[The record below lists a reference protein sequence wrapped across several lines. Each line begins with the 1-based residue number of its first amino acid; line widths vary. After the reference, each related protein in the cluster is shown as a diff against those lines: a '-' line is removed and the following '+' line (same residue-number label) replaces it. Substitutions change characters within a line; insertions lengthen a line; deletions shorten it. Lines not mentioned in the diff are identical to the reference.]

1 MTFDNASGTI
11 TRTATHFVVTTQ
23 TSPLSVTAGSNFLLE
38 LEAEDAN
45 GNLVPGYTGT
55 VSFTSS
61 DSTEAAWLSQYTMTF
76 EPGTGVAFAL
86 VSLQHVGTWSITA
99 TATSSNQATNP
110 TGTSN
115 VVTDGITVTNGSP
128 TQVAISTIAN
138 TYAGTTIPVSATL
151 EDLYGNPVLGY
162 EYPATD
168 TPYTVTLT
176 ATAASPSTLL
186 FVGTSMTSSIP
197 TASVDPTTGIAT
209 FSEVNI
215 HHSSNSYYQL
225 TATVAITNSSGVVI
239 GNLGH
244 TSDSFTV
251 TPGVATHLTFTGQPL
266 PVVAGTSDFSAA
278 VSCGRLLRQR
288 GDRRHL
294 QRGV

>member
-1 MTFDNASGTI
+1 M
-11 TRTATHFVVTTQ
+11 
-23 TSPLSVTAGSNFLLE
+23 
-38 LEAEDAN
+38 
-45 GNLVPGYTGT
+45 
-55 VSFTSS
+55 
-61 DSTEAAWLSQYTMTF
+61 
-76 EPGTGVAFAL
+76 
-86 VSLQHVGTWSITA
+86 
-99 TATSSNQATNP
+99 
-110 TGTSN
+110 
-115 VVTDGITVTNGSP
+115 
-128 TQVAISTIAN
+128 
-138 TYAGTTIPVSATL
+138 
-151 EDLYGNPVLGY
+151 
-162 EYPATD
+162 
-168 TPYTVTLT
+168 T

-239 GNLGH
+239 GNLGQ

-278 VSCGRLLRQR
+278 VSVEDSYGNAVT
-288 GDRRHL
+288 GDTSSVALTLNAHR
-294 QRGV
+294 